1 MDIQNLMILG
11 MNFVDIENLMIL
23 GMFLCED

>member
-1 MDIQNLMILG
+1 VDIPNLMILG

>member
-1 MDIQNLMILG
+1 MDIPNLMILG

>member
-1 MDIQNLMILG
+1 VDIQNLMILG